1 MPAPGS
7 DYLVS
12 YDIACRK
19 RWRRVFRLL
28 RGYGE
33 WIQLSVFRCRLD
45 SRRHARMKA
54 ELAEL
59 IDTGED
65 RLLIARLD
73 ENALPASTDAH
84 PPARM
89 NGQAIIL

>member
-1 MPAPGS
+1 
-7 DYLVS
+7 
-12 YDIACRK
+12 
-19 RWRRVFRLL
+19 
-28 RGYGE
+28 
-33 WIQLSVFRCRLD
+33 
-45 SRRHARMKA
+45 MKA